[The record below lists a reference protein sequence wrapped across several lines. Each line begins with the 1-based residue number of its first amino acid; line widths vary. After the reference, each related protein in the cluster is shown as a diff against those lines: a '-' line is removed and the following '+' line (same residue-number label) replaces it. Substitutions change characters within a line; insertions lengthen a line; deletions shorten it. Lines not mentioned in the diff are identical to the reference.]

1 MLKFLLLVL
10 LGGCVI
16 THNPE
21 SIETELSESKLNWI
35 SVYQEELKIAVD
47 NQDEEAQYFFM
58 QEILKIELKAYH
70 NIDVSENPKIRLIK

>member
-1 MLKFLLLVL
+1 MLKFVPLVL

-16 THNPE
+16 THNPK
-21 SIETELSESKLNWI
+21 SSETELIKSKLNWI
-35 SVYQEELKIAVD
+35 SVYQEELKVAVD

>member
-16 THNPE
+16 THNPK